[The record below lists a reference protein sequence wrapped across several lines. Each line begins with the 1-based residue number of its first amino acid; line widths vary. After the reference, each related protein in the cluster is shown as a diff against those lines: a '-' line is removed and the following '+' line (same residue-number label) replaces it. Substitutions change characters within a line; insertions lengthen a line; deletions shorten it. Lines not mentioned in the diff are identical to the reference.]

1 MPLSSLAPFEEQ
13 KGIWDKIP
21 SNLIFY
27 SLSIIPEETSS
38 LIPKTFLSSEYLTEI
53 SGRAA
58 RVKICM
64 DSYLLTIREERTEA
78 QAIAWFS

>member
-13 KGIWDKIP
+13 KGIRDKIP

-27 SLSIIPEETSS
+27 SLSIIPGKTSS
-38 LIPKTFLSSEYLTEI
+38 LIPKTFPNTEYLTEI

-64 DSYLLTIREERTEA
+64 DSYLLTIRGERTEA
-78 QAIAWFS
+78 QAIA